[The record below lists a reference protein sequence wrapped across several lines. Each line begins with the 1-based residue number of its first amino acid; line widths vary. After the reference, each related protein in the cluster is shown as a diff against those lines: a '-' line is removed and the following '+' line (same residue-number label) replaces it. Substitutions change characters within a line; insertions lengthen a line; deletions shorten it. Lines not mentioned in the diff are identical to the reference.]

1 MFQEIWIKSNENN
14 LYGKLYLKNTETP
27 TLLLLHGLGFHSFE
41 YDALA
46 PLLLEQGYNCLSL
59 DFRSCGKSDGR
70 RGYWTLN
77 DYVEDAKSALQYISE
92 NINDRIGVF
101 GNSLGATVAAYTAA
115 SDSEHKIKS
124 LVLSNCA
131 TRPAD
136 FGSKGFRKVLLIMFD
151 LISKIYP
158 LRISADYFIPYKAVL
173 TNPKFIQKVSNDPMI
188 SDARKF
194 AVSTYK
200 DMLSWD
206 VTKVAEKID
215 APVLVLTQKTE
226 GVLQSHNQ
234 SILLYNAL
242 KEPKKL
248 KQINTGHVPDLEN
261 PLLVS
266 QIILEWFDK
275 TLRNDMQDRK

>member
-1 MFQEIWIKSNENN
+1 
-14 LYGKLYLKNTETP
+14 
-27 TLLLLHGLGFHSFE
+27 
-41 YDALA
+41 
-46 PLLLEQGYNCLSL
+46 
-59 DFRSCGKSDGR
+59 
-70 RGYWTLN
+70 
-77 DYVEDAKSALQYISE
+77 
-92 NINDRIGVF
+92 
-101 GNSLGATVAAYTAA
+101 
-115 SDSEHKIKS
+115 
-124 LVLSNCA
+124 
-131 TRPAD
+131 
-136 FGSKGFRKVLLIMFD
+136 MFD

-173 TNPKFIQKVSNDPMI
+173 TNPTFIQKVSNDPMI

-206 VTKVAEKID
+206 VTKIAGKID
-215 APVLVLTQKTE
+215 VPVLVLTQKTE
-226 GVLQSHNQ
+226 GVLQSPNQ

-266 QIILEWFDK
+266 QIILEWFEI
-275 TLRNDMQDRK
+275 TME